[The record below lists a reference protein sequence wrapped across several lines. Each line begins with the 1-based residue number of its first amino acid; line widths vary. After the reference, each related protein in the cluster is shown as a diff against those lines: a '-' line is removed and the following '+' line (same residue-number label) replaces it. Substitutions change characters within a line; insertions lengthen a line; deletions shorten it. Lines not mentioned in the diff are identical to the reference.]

1 MFNNKKLDALLEQN
15 RTLLSNSEEI
25 LKRLSSEILTE
36 NALQDKR
43 IAKIYAYRYLLNRE
57 PENQKV
63 VEDNILD
70 WRELRKMFCESSEY
84 KDLHPG
90 AERPYQSLQVEGI
103 TYFYNSEDQVIPRS
117 MLGSRVNWAKYD
129 IDNFISIADKACPPP
144 EKTSDTSCKYFLDI
158 GGNIG
163 TTSIYCKLKLKPEL
177 RFIAFEPVKENAALL
192 KINSIINGVEND
204 VKVETVALSNDVANH
219 RMIATEPENMGGG
232 FLIDKK
238 DVARLEAE
246 GRKTEPIFETTL
258 DNYLYENNI
267 VGEQI
272 KYIWL
277 DVEGYEPDVL
287 EGAAKLFEKHR
298 IPCCIE
304 FNQRTY
310 RARGCYEK
318 TIKMLQDYFEFF
330 VTCKDAANGETALK
344 PISEIAW
351 LWEKFNHESCDLI
364 LL

>member
-1 MFNNKKLDALLEQN
+1 MQIKRAPTRKKYPTHHN
-15 RTLLSNSEEI
+15 
-25 LKRLSSEILTE
+25 
-36 NALQDKR
+36 
-43 IAKIYAYRYLLNRE
+43 
-57 PENQKV
+57 
-63 VEDNILD
+63 
-70 WRELRKMFCESSEY
+70 
-84 KDLHPG
+84 
-90 AERPYQSLQVEGI
+90 
-103 TYFYNSEDQVIPRS
+103 
-117 MLGSRVNWAKYD
+117 
-129 IDNFISIADKACPPP
+129 
-144 EKTSDTSCKYFLDI
+144 KYFLDI
-158 GGNIG
+158 GGNSG

-192 KINSIINGVEND
+192 KINSIINGIEND
-204 VKVETVALSNDVANH
+204 IKVETVALSNEVANR

-232 FLIDKK
+232 FVIDKK
-238 DVARLEAE
+238 DVARLETE
-246 GRKTEPIFETTL
+246 GRKTEPVFETTL

-277 DVEGYEPDVL
+277 DTEGYEPDVL

-304 FNQRTY
+304 FNQGTY
-310 RARGCYEK
+310 RARGCYEE

-330 VTCKDAANGETALK
+330 VTCKDAANGETTLK
-344 PISEIAW
+344 PISEITE